1 MFIKRMWDRYGEVHE
16 ATHGPGL
23 PVSAQRMLV
32 VSVRIEDTHEEA
44 VRTSRPGHDEFWKFL
59 GPYGWSRGYMGEDGR
74 PVKPGLIPSLEE
86 SMKQRTM
93 LVGTAEQV
101 AEQVQ
106 DYKDLLG
113 LDRLTIFPHL
123 IGDPYSKAVEQMDRF
138 MTDVMPLVS

>member
-1 MFIKRMWDRYGEVHE
+1 
-16 ATHGPGL
+16 
-23 PVSAQRMLV
+23 
-32 VSVRIEDTHEEA
+32 
-44 VRTSRPGHDEFWKFL
+44 
-59 GPYGWSRGYMGEDGR
+59 MGEDGR

-86 SMKQRTM
+86 SMKQRTI
-93 LVGTAEQV
+93 LVGTAEEV

-123 IGDPYSKAVEQMDRF
+123 LGDPYTKAVEQMERF